1 VEETGVHREN
11 NQPVTCKSILQSKIK
26 HNNGALR
33 IWFLKTDLQNKVI
46 RVHMYLQQSYEWEI
60 LVHLWNTVVSE
71 VFSCFHADS
80 EKVKGENCLE
90 IEKCNYS
97 QYKFQKKNLLNS

>member
-1 VEETGVHREN
+1 MNIWGV
-11 NQPVTCKSILQSKIK
+11 VILVPKIK

-60 LVHLWNTVVSE
+60 LEPIMVVNFINF
-71 VFSCFHADS
+71 VLIIKQMFWTNLCH
-80 EKVKGENCLE
+80 KT
-90 IEKCNYS
+90 S
-97 QYKFQKKNLLNS
+97 QRF